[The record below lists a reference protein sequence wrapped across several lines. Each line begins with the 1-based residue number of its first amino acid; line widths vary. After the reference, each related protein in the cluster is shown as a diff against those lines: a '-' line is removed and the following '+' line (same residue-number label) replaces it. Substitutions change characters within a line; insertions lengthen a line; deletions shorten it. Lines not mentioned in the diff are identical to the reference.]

1 MRRMYFIGVS
11 TGASSIHRVFPQW
24 TRLAGIDDAM
34 LTGIDIPIEGTPAQY
49 RAAIQGIREDPDAWG
64 ALVTTHK
71 VAIYAHARDIFTA
84 LDADAELLGE
94 VSCIVRRDD
103 RLTGI
108 AIDTLTAALALPA
121 VAPTLILGAGG
132 AGLALAVHLDRAHPA
147 TPVTITD
154 ISPVRLDLA
163 GKVASARTVLVSGP
177 EDHDRLLETMPP
189 GSLVVNATG
198 RGKDRPGSP
207 ITAVAKFPLDAIA
220 WDFNYRGELL
230 FLDYARSQ
238 GIRAVDGWEYFL
250 HGWSQIMARVL
261 GFDLTAELLE
271 SMKMAAN
278 ERK

>member
-1 MRRMYFIGVS
+1 MRRMHFIGVT
-11 TGASSIHRVFPQW
+11 TGASSIHRLFPQW
-24 TRLAGIDDAM
+24 AQLAGIEDAV
-34 LTGIDIPIEGTPAQY
+34 LAGADIPVEGSPELY
-49 RAAIQGIREDPDAWG
+49 RAVVGNIRNDPAAMG

-71 VAIYAHARDIFTA
+71 VQIYAHARDLFTGF
-84 LDADAELLGE
+84 DADAELLGE
-94 VSCIVRRDD
+94 VSCIVRRGD

-132 AGLALAVHLDRAHPA
+132 AGLALAVYLDRAHPA

-154 ISPVRLDLA
+154 ISPARLDFA

-177 EDHDRLLETMPP
+177 EDHDRLLETRPA

-198 RGKDRPGSP
+198 VGKDRPGSP
-207 ITAVAKFPLDAIA
+207 ITAAAKFPRDTIA

-230 FLDYARSQ
+230 FLDYARAQ

-261 GFDLTAELLE
+261 GFALTPERFSDMRQIAEL
-271 SMKMAAN
+271 A
-278 ERK
+278 R